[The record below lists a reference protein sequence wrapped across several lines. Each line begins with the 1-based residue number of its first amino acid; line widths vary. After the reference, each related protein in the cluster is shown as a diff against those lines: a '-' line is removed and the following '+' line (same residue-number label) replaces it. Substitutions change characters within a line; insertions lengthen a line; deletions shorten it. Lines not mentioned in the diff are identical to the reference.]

1 MFPPHV
7 SAALSAAR
15 ASEYR
20 EAARRR
26 HARAARGRASRQPVR
41 RSPFGLIAAVVRFV
55 LPRRSPGARRAAT
68 S

>member
-1 MFPPHV
+1 MFPRHV

-26 HARAARGRASRQPVR
+26 HARSARGRASQQPVR
-41 RSPFGLIAAVVRFV
+41 RSPFGLIATVMRFV
-55 LPRRSPGARRAAT
+55 LPRRSQGARRVAT
-68 S
+68 L

>member
-1 MFPPHV
+1 MFPTHV

-15 ASEYR
+15 ASEHR

-26 HARAARGRASRQPVR
+26 RARARATPEPVR
-41 RSPFGLIAAVVRFV
+41 RSPFGLIATVTRVV
-55 LPRRSPGARRAAT
+55 LPRRSQGARRVAT